1 MEFGRESQL
10 EFTAGLNNAL
20 QEEKSAT
27 PIKKYFALKEDEISF
42 IDSLLNGPLSNTET
56 TFRVGPAVTSHT
68 IRECDCIQIR
78 GSIRQFNEW
87 FTQTKDKVLLS
98 NNPFRNLPRG
108 KCL

>member
-68 IRECDCIQIR
+68 IRQCDCIQIR
-78 GSIRQFNEW
+78 GSIRLMNGSHKLK
-87 FTQTKDKVLLS
+87 TKCY
-98 NNPFRNLPRG
+98 F
-108 KCL
+108 